1 MAGREKKTRISPFS
15 TAQVRQSPDDRTEEE
30 QLFEEA
36 NERMDMLEHDAV
48 NRDREYQKAFQE
60 VVESTQK
67 GHTKYSA
74 SDKLRAALAYI
85 VTASSNK
92 AHKLT
97 GIPSHTIRQ
106 WKSKA
111 PWWPKAVEYALL
123 AKKEELDANLQEIQ
137 DRANHGV
144 IDRIQNGDHKLNKF
158 GEVIRLPI
166 GGKELMTI
174 SAIARDKQSLLRGQ
188 PTSISEK
195 VSESD
200 RLDALADKI
209 TKAVQSS
216 GKVIEGVVV
225 KDGDN

>member
-1 MAGREKKTRISPFS
+1 MAGRQKKTRISPFS
-15 TAQVRQSPDDRTEEE
+15 ESQVRAKPDERSEEE

-48 NRDREYQKAFQE
+48 SRDREYQKAFQE

-74 SDKLRAALAYI
+74 GDKLRAALAYI
-85 VTASSNK
+85 ITASSRK

-97 GIPSHTIRQ
+97 GIPDYTIRA
-106 WKSKA
+106 WKAKA

-137 DRANHGV
+137 DRANTGV
-144 IDRIQNGDHKLNKF
+144 IDRVQHGDHKFNKA
-158 GEVIRLPI
+158 GDLVRVPI

-195 VSESD
+195 VSDAD

-209 TKAVQSS
+209 TQAVKDS
-216 GKVIEGVVV
+216 GKVIEGVVI